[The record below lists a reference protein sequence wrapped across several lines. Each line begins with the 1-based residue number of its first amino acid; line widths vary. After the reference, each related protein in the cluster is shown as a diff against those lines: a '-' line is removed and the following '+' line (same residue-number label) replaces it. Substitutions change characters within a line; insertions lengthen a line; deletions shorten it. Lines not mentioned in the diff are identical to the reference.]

1 MLRKTVL
8 QGRRKQRNNQ
18 WKDQCDG
25 ISKVILESTT
35 DNSEREESD
44 VRG

>member
-1 MLRKTVL
+1 ML
-8 QGRRKQRNNQ
+8 QGRTKQRNNQ
-18 WKDQCDG
+18 WKDQCETCDG
-25 ISKVILESTT
+25 ISKVILESIT